1 MTSIADM
8 PTTSRK
14 KAGHAHPY
22 DMPYIICSKSFNYI
36 GCIILR
42 ISPLK
47 HDKGGL

>member
-14 KAGHAHPY
+14 KAGRAHPY
-22 DMPYIICSKSFNYI
+22 DMPYIICSKS
-36 GCIILR
+36 
-42 ISPLK
+42 ISPFK